1 MQTNQQ
7 NNQSPLHN
15 YEPVSEEDYADLKF
29 DTEETRP
36 YTYDL
41 DQRDKG
47 VSKFDIVMD
56 NLVSGVNALIKLNE
70 YAVSPVS
77 RFKTKELDWN
87 PKYNSAMEEIVE
99 VAKKDPVNFTK
110 AVAGNFFEGAKS
122 LVTEPEV
129 VIPEYIKNISGAAKD
144 HFTKSIDDY
153 LRQMYG
159 PEVTVF
165 NATEEQM
172 TEARSAMLFRTLEAS
187 ELLGITAAA
196 PKVAR
201 TVAMGG
207 MNSYRQGVDFINY
220 SAPKVKE
227 NILNIAETLSS
238 NAEEAMG
245 LVPVKINAGYRNN
258 TSNSFSDK
266 ISAMIATATE
276 GDIKNK
282 TGSMYRPSGWG
293 SRQTYPQAKQRIEN
307 YFNDLEDKFEY
318 DFEENFTEDFKK
330 LSVFHQEDAI
340 QFLSK
345 VWQEDGWTIGPNN
358 TYFTEISDHLA
369 KFDANKFI
377 KSSFSEIKN
386 ASIWEFIRVKA
397 NRPFDPSPQPYA
409 IPEKTGDYS
418 FNYSDADGN
427 IQSFGT
433 SIDPPTF
440 KLSELLDH
448 KELFKAYPELE
459 NLKIRFFDNPR
470 MKNDPNTMA
479 YFSFNNPQ
487 DDYIAMN
494 YNHFEG
500 RPPEQWIPTLLHEI
514 QHAIEHRSG
523 IEIVGKSV
531 IKDHLQKKLGLIDQ
545 TLKDMQPYLNGK
557 GTGTQ
562 SMAFMQGTNQGN
574 YNIIFLEPNNVAN
587 KNAGAKDNLGF
598 YLSNEFNLTT
608 DYDPSEWRAIDLDTA
623 ENLLKIQLYDAK
635 TQLGSSKMIDIGMH
649 LPTGKDIIPIFD
661 TTFKSKLP
669 EELAGGLPQII
680 KPEIFFE
687 RINSLAFKRDPSSS
701 PTIGDIFETGK
712 KDQITGTSPIPQLG
726 LNIEP
731 DFFNSYLAT
740 INEVMADITGTSFEM
755 NLPSRQK
762 KLPYERI
769 SIKNNQIENV
779 NQKGIFGT
787 TSKGETY
794 TGKDISLAELI
805 YYMSDKQSATKSL
818 EDIHANLAESIKTS
832 NVMKNSFYPEMQKAI
847 LKYGMDSNQAD
858 KYYNDWINGFA
869 DALLFTRH
877 NAHVTMGT
885 NVEYAKLKKIN
896 GKNLSK
902 FEKTFTRGLGE
913 FGMKETAN
921 IISNIQQTFITKYL
935 DNIEK
940 TTGKK
945 LGGVED
951 VDEDLLDNE
960 LFDLFTQLD
969 NVWQD
974 TRIKPEEIVNVT
986 PLYDDIGVNLTGMS
1000 KSNNYVQMQGLM
1012 IDGKKIGGF

>member
-1 MQTNQQ
+1 MQTNQL

-56 NLVSGVNALIKLNE
+56 NLVSGVNALVKLNE
-70 YAVSPVS
+70 YAISPVS
-77 RFKTKELDWN
+77 KFRTPELDWN
-87 PKYNSAMEEIVE
+87 PEYNSAMEEIVK

-122 LVTEPEV
+122 LVTEPEI

-144 HFTKSIDDY
+144 HFTKSIDEY
-153 LRQMYG
+153 LKQMYG

-196 PKVAR
+196 PKVAK

-227 NILNIAETLSS
+227 NILNITETLSS

-245 LVPVKINAGYRNN
+245 LVPVRIDGGYRNN

-266 ISAMIATATE
+266 ISAMIAIATE
-276 GDIKNK
+276 SDIKNK
-282 TGSMYRPSGWG
+282 TGSMYRSSGWG
-293 SRQTYPQAKQRIEN
+293 SRASYPLAVAKIEN
-307 YFNDLEDKFEY
+307 YFGDLEDKFNY
-318 DFEENFTEDFKK
+318 DFEDNFTEDFKK

-340 QFLSK
+340 QFLTK
-345 VWQEDGWTIGPNN
+345 VWQEDGWTVGPNN
-358 TYFTEISDHLA
+358 MYFTEISDHLA
-369 KFDANKFI
+369 KFKASKFL
-377 KSSFSEIKN
+377 KDSFTEIKN
-386 ASIWEFIRVKA
+386 PSIWEFIRVKA
-397 NRPFDPSPQPYA
+397 NRPFGPSPQPYTVPGTKGMGPA
-409 IPEKTGDYS
+409 DYS
-418 FNYSDADGN
+418 FNYLGADGK
-427 IQSFGT
+427 IKASGYV
-433 SIDPPTF
+433 DPPF
-440 KLSELLDH
+440 FRLSELLDH

-459 NLKIRFFDNPR
+459 NLKIRFFDNDE
-470 MKNDPNTMA
+470 MKKRGSQTHA
-479 YFSFNNPQ
+479 FFSFNHSK

-494 YNHFEG
+494 YNAFY
-500 RPPEQWIPTLLHEI
+500 RKPSEQWIPTLLHEI

-523 IEIVGKSV
+523 IDIAGKSV
-531 IKDHLQKKLGLIDQ
+531 IKNHLQKKLELVDD

-557 GTGTQ
+557 GSGTQ
-562 SMAFMQGTNQGN
+562 SMAFMQGTSQGN
-574 YNIIFLEPNNVAN
+574 YNIIFLKPNNVAN

-598 YLSNEFNLTT
+598 YLSNEFNITT

-623 ENLLKIQLYDAK
+623 ENLLKIQFYDTK
-635 TQLGSSKMIDIGMH
+635 TKLGSSQMIEIT
-649 LPTGKDIIPIFD
+649 PTGKDIVPIFGS
-661 TTFKSKLP
+661 TFKTKFPS
-669 EELAGGLPQII
+669 ELAGGKPQII

-687 RINSLAFKRDPSSS
+687 RINNLTFYQDASSS
-701 PTIGDIFETGK
+701 ATIGDIFETGRAG
-712 KDQITGTSPIPQLG
+712 QTTGTSPIPQLG

-740 INEVMADITGTSFEM
+740 INEVMADITGASFEM

-769 SIKNNQIENV
+769 NIRSGAIENV

-787 TSKGETY
+787 TPSGETY
-794 TGKDISLAELI
+794 TGRDVSLAELI

-818 EDIHANLAESIKTS
+818 EDIHANLVESIKVS
-832 NVMKNSFYPEMQKAI
+832 NIMKNSFYPQMKKAS
-847 LKYGMDSNQAD
+847 LKYNMTSSQAD

-869 DALLFTRH
+869 DALLFSRH

-885 NVEYAKLKKIN
+885 NVKYTELKKVA
-896 GKNLSK
+896 GKDSSK
-902 FEKTFTRGLGE
+902 FYKTFTRGLRE
-913 FGMKETAN
+913 FDMKETADV
-921 IISNIQQTFITKYL
+921 ITNIQQTFITKYL
-935 DNIEK
+935 ENIEK

-945 LGGVED
+945 LG
-951 VDEDLLDNE
+951 VDEDLVDNE

-986 PLYDDIGVNLTGMS
+986 PLYDDKGINLTGMS
-1000 KSNNYVQMQGLM
+1000 KSNNYMQMEGLK
-1012 IDGKKIGGF
+1012 IDGKKFGGF